1 LRDGKV
7 SVSNWSYT
15 ATMMAQ
21 GAAVEQCEVLIAQ
34 ISDSFGLGL
43 YRSKASLFNAYG
55 LKSLQSSRIIV
66 IKICS
71 KG

>member
-1 LRDGKV
+1 
-7 SVSNWSYT
+7 
-15 ATMMAQ
+15 MMAQ